1 MSELPDTGTVRACH
15 NRLLWRCRRGLL
27 ELDLV
32 LEHFVVRYFDTLSA
46 QQQEQFLI
54 LLDLPDNELLDMITG
69 KIETKDEFRPL
80 LDLLIAA

>member
-1 MSELPDTGTVRACH
+1 MSDGLQSAAGRACH

-32 LEHFVVRYFDTLSA
+32 LEHFVVCHFDTLSA

>member
-1 MSELPDTGTVRACH
+1 MSGKPESAIGRACH

-32 LEHFVVRYFDTLSA
+32 LEHFVVRHFDTLSA